1 MSVRFHIRAW
11 CAALAGLA
19 VFSCGGQVDESPRA
33 PVRGDA
39 SPILATLASGSATGG
54 AQLRAGDLQTARAT
68 YEAVLAANP
77 DQVGALNDLAV
88 SYYLAGRFD
97 SARQLFD
104 EVVIRGSAHE
114 QQAALVNL
122 GELYAIDGYLTA
134 AKAHFDSA
142 RSIDPSRAAPI
153 YAQALFSDLR
163 GQSSIALSLIREAIK
178 ADDAGTARAAFTF
191 AYPDERQHL
200 DALITDAQGDRE
212 AAILRWRDLRASRF
226 PALAQTAQ
234 RHLDDIQ

>member
-1 MSVRFHIRAW
+1 LFDRFHIRFW
-11 CAALAGLA
+11 WIALAGAALL
-19 VFSCGGQVDESPRA
+19 SCGGQVEDSPRA

-39 SPILATLASGSATGG
+39 SPILATLASGSGTGS
-54 AQLRAGDLQTARAT
+54 AQLRAGDFQTARAT
-68 YEAVLAANP
+68 YEALLAANP

-114 QQAALVNL
+114 QQAALLNL

-142 RSIDPSRAAPI
+142 RSIDPSRPAPI

-163 GQSSIALSLIREAIK
+163 GQPGIAVSLIREAIK
-178 ADDAGTARAAFTF
+178 ADEAGAARAAFTF
-191 AYPDERQHL
+191 AYPEERQHL
-200 DALITDAQGDRE
+200 EALVTDAQGDRE
-212 AAILRWRDLRASRF
+212 SAIQKWRDLRTSRF
-226 PALAQTAQ
+226 PALAQAAQ